1 MLPSVSTITPE
12 ADNLTVQISLM
23 KNILMET
30 PGKSDN
36 QEMPTWILMSIATLY
51 MYVLKDKKWNN
62 GMPT

>member
-1 MLPSVSTITPE
+1 
-12 ADNLTVQISLM
+12 M